1 MTICLNMLD
10 KSSIMPYLCIG
21 CVLGY
26 IIGFAIG
33 PGPVPWIWN
42 SEFFN
47 QSARGAAGCEFPLDL
62 SFYQL
67 I

>member
-1 MTICLNMLD
+1 MTVALKYIDANET
-10 KSSIMPYLCIG
+10 IPYMCIV

-26 IIGFAIG
+26 IVGFAIG

-47 QSARGAAGCEFPLDL
+47 QQARGAAGCKFQP
-62 SFYQL
+62 FYIFKINL
-67 I
+67 

>member
-1 MTICLNMLD
+1 
-10 KSSIMPYLCIG
+10 MPYLCIA

-26 IIGFAIG
+26 IVGFAIG

-47 QSARGAAGCEFPLDL
+47 QNARGAAGCKLHKF
-62 SFYQL
+62 SAMSKHTTNFY
-67 I
+67 